1 MSALASA
8 AVSVAALLLAEP
20 ASAPPAVVA
29 PAPVV
34 APSAAPALST
44 WLADAAGVVAF
55 GEVHQDTATTST
67 RSALARF
74 ADDIL
79 PALAPRASHLIV
91 ETWMTTGAC
100 GKVETKVTE
109 DIARTTERP
118 KETESEIVRLLRHAK
133 EAGVAP
139 HVLAVTCDEYASL
152 TGGGKG
158 KGKGKGTSKGVD
170 YDRLLKLT
178 EKHLE
183 TAIRQALLLPRTPER
198 PLVLVYGGALHND
211 LHPSRGLEAYAF
223 GPAIFALEHGDYRE
237 VDLYVPEFVERL
249 EAMRAE
255 GWFEAWK
262 AFGREGETVVVPRS
276 DRSTIVVFP
285 RSAAPPHPSPSPQ
298 RGDGIR

>member
-1 MSALASA
+1 MSGLAG
-8 AVSVAALLLAEP
+8 VGVAALLLARP
-20 ASAPPAVVA
+20 APAPPPVVA

-34 APSAAPALST
+34 ASSAAAALSA
-44 WLADAAGVVAF
+44 WLGDAAGVVAF
-55 GEVHQDTATTST
+55 GEVHQDAATTST
-67 RSALARF
+67 RSSLARF

-91 ETWMTTGAC
+91 ETWMTTGEC

-139 HVLAVTCDEYASL
+139 HVLAVTCEEYASL

-158 KGKGKGTSKGVD
+158 KRKGKGVD

-211 LHPSRGLEAYAF
+211 LYPARGLEAYAF

-237 VDLYVPEFVERL
+237 VDLYVPEFLERL

-255 GWFEAWK
+255 AWFGAWK
-262 AFGREGETVVVPRS
+262 AFGRERETVVIPRS

-285 RSAAPPHPSPSPQ
+285 RSGPLQ
-298 RGDGIR
+298 R

>member
-1 MSALASA
+1 MSPLASA
-8 AVSVAALLLAEP
+8 ALGAAVLVLARP
-20 ASAPPAVVA
+20 APTPPAVVTPT
-29 PAPVV
+29 PAV
-34 APSAAPALST
+34 APSAAAALPP
-44 WLADAAGVVAF
+44 WLAGAADVVAF
-55 GEVHQDTATTST
+55 GEVHQDEATKGT

-74 ADDIL
+74 TDDIL

-100 GKVETKVTE
+100 GKAEARVTE
-109 DIARTTERP
+109 DVQRTTERP
-118 KETESEIVRLLRHAK
+118 KETESEIVRLLRRAK

-152 TGGGKG
+152 TGGGRGRG
-158 KGKGKGTSKGVD
+158 KGKGAGVD

-183 TAIRQALLLPRTPER
+183 TAIQQALLLPRTPAR

-211 LHPSRGLEAYAF
+211 LYPARALAAYAF
-223 GPAIFALEHGDYRE
+223 GPAIFALTRGDYRE
-237 VDLYVPEFVERL
+237 VDLYVPELVERL

-255 GWFEAWK
+255 PWFAAWK
-262 AFGREGETVVVPRS
+262 AFGHERETVVIPRS

-285 RSAAPPHPSPSPQ
+285 RSPSP
-298 RGDGIR
+298 